1 MRGIEI
7 PAGAKGKRNSG
18 GFYIAN
24 SAVFTTCNPTRDWD
38 MFTAFLSVQIKA
50 VSQTLTAN
58 PHFEETEDNRRM
70 YVFAENDRMKIIID
84 DQDKY
89 IAVFLVADDSMT
101 ELVFNTALN
110 TLKNILVFGYKGSVS
125 KRINYR
131 KLSEVEDERF

>member
-7 PAGAKGKRNSG
+7 PAGAKNKRNSG

-24 SAVFTTCNPTRDWD
+24 SAVFTTDNPTRDWD
-38 MFTAFLSVQIKA
+38 MFTVFLGAQL
-50 VSQTLTAN
+50 SQAMPKLEITKR
-58 PHFEETEDNRRM
+58 FENVPGGRRT
-70 YVFAENDRMKIIID
+70 YVFAKSDRMKVILD
-84 DQDKY
+84 DQEKY

-110 TLKNILVFGYKGSVS
+110 TLKNILVFGYKGSVF